1 MQFLA
6 YILVYPILWMIS
18 ILPFRLLY
26 TLSDGFYVLVYYII
40 GYRKKVVLDNLKL
53 ALPNK
58 SEKELLAIRKR
69 FYHHLCDM
77 MFEAIKSITIS
88 EAEMQKRYVFTNL
101 EDIYKL
107 EKEQR
112 SIVLFMGH
120 YASWEWIFI
129 LQTHVKHKGY
139 AVYKRL
145 SNKYFDRLVKRIRAK
160 YNSHLITTKETFATL
175 IKAKQNNELTLNGFV
190 FDQSPKLN
198 KAVYWQNFMGVEVPV
213 HVGAEIL
220 AKRLDMVTL
229 FLKVSKVKRGYYEA
243 TFTDIIRNS
252 QDYTDFELTNLYLK
266 RVEEQIYEAPEY
278 YFWTH
283 KRWKHQGKNP
293 DDDKTL
299 P

>member
-6 YILVYPILWMIS
+6 YILVYPILWIIS

-26 TLSDGFYVLVYYII
+26 ALSDGFYVLVYYII

-53 ALPNK
+53 ALPDK

-88 EAEMQKRYVFTNL
+88 EAEMQKRYVFKNL
-101 EDIYKL
+101 EAIYKL

-190 FDQSPKLN
+190 FDQSPKL
-198 KAVYWQNFMGVEVPV
+198 KSAVHWQNFMGVEVPV

-229 FLKVSKVKRGYYEA
+229 FLKVNKVKRGYYEA

-252 QDYTDFELTNLYLK
+252 QDYSDFDLTNLYLK
-266 RVEEQIYEAPEY
+266 RVEEQIYETPEY

-283 KRWKHQGKNP
+283 KRWKHQGKKP
-293 DDDKTL
+293 
-299 P
+299 

>member
-6 YILVYPILWMIS
+6 YILVYPLLWIIS

-26 TLSDGFYVLVYYII
+26 ALSDGFYVLVYYII

-53 ALPNK
+53 ALPGK
-58 SEKELLAIRKR
+58 SKKEILAIRKG

-88 EAEMQKRYVFTNL
+88 EAEMQKRYIFTNL
-101 EDIYKL
+101 DEIHQL

-112 SIVLFMGH
+112 SIILFMGH

-129 LQTHVKHKGY
+129 LQTHIKHKGY

-145 SNKYFDRLVKRIRAK
+145 SNKYFDALVKRIRAK
-160 YNSHLITTKETFATL
+160 YNSYLITTKDTFPTL
-175 IKAKQNNELTLNGFV
+175 IKAKKNNELTLNGFV
-190 FDQSPKLN
+190 FDQSPKLK
-198 KAVYWQNFMGVEVPV
+198 KAIHWQYFMGKEVPV
-213 HVGAEIL
+213 HVGAEVL

-229 FLKVSKVKRGYYEA
+229 FLKVKKVKRGYYEA
-243 TFTDIIRNS
+243 TFTDIIRDCQNYP
-252 QDYTDFELTNLYLK
+252 DFKLTDLYLN
-266 RVEEQIYEAPEY
+266 RVEEQIHEAPEY

-283 KRWKHQGKNP
+283 KRWKHKGKKP
-293 DDDKTL
+293 L
-299 P
+299 